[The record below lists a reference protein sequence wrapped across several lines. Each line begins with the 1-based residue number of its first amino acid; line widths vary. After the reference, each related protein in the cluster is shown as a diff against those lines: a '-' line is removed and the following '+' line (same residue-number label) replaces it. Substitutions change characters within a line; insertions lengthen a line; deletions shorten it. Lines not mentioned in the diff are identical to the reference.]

1 MTSEAL
7 PVSVVIP
14 TIGRPASLQSCLES
28 LSRCDPGAEEIVIV
42 DQSGD
47 RAVAEVVAR
56 FGASRARLVACSG
69 RGRPR
74 AVNAGLREAAC
85 DVAMITDDDC
95 TVSSSW
101 IATGWR
107 HLAGRG
113 RERVITGK
121 VSPCGDPRAVPS
133 TVEDPSP
140 RDYTSSFDCG
150 MLYAGNMACNPRAVL
165 ALGGFDERIR
175 PAAEDVDFAYR
186 WLRAGNLLRYDPEL
200 IVWHHDWRSSAE
212 LERLYVGYAHGVGVF
227 CAKHLR
233 QGDARVLLFVVR
245 ELYGGVRGIAARF
258 VGGRPRWSDSRQG
271 ALVGLPAGL
280 REGWR
285 TFRSAAEPS
294 RG

>member
-1 MTSEAL
+1 MRSAAL

-14 TIGRPASLQSCLES
+14 TIGRPGPLQACLES
-28 LSRCDPGAEEIVIV
+28 LSRCDPRAQEVVIV
-42 DQSGD
+42 DQSADG
-47 RAVAEVVAR
+47 AVGEVVSR
-56 FGASRARLVACSG
+56 FGELRARLVPCPE

-74 AVNAGLREAAC
+74 AVNVGLRAVRCAA
-85 DVAMITDDDC
+85 AMITDDDC
-95 TVSSSW
+95 TVSPSW

-107 HLAGRG
+107 HLAAVD
-113 RERVITGK
+113 RERVITGR

-133 TVEDPSP
+133 TVDDPSP
-140 RDYTSSFDCG
+140 RDYTSVFDCG
-150 MLYAGNMACNPRAVL
+150 SLYAGNMACDPVAVL

-200 IVWHHDWRSSAE
+200 LVWHHDWRSRSE

-233 QGDARVLLFVVR
+233 QGDPRVLRFLAR
-245 ELYGGVRGIAARF
+245 ELYGGLRGLAARLLH
-258 VGGRPRWSDSRQG
+258 GRPRWSDSRQG
-271 ALVGLPAGL
+271 ALAGLPAGL

-285 TFRSAAEPS
+285 IFRPAAEIP